1 MGLFCCFCLFFNYNF
16 YLEEARENSGY
27 GLKQVGKI
35 YFSRKHDEGLRT
47 HSLAPTEKKKKQN
60 KLPCKAVT
68 PQCKVFRHVN
78 FLIMITG

>member
-47 HSLAPTEKKKKQN
+47 HSLAPTEKKKTEQAALQGRYPTMQSVSPRKF
-60 KLPCKAVT
+60 PD
-68 PQCKVFRHVN
+68 HD
-78 FLIMITG
+78 